1 MAKYILKRIL
11 YGLLTL
17 WALITITFFIMRLLP
32 GDPFI
37 GAKPIPEATRAAL
50 EEKYGLDKPVPVQ
63 YLNFIGNTVKGDLGI
78 SIQYDNRP
86 VTDIIFEAFPY
97 SFDLGIRSLIFAII
111 IGIFLGVVAAV
122 KRGTGWD
129 TGTMLIAVLGVS
141 IPSFIVGSLLQYF
154 LSLQVNN
161 LLGMI
166 TPGMKLF
173 PIYGWTTEMHKIL
186 PAFALS
192 LGSMA
197 TISRLMRTSMLD
209 VLAQDYVKTAKAKG
223 LSQSKI
229 VWRHA
234 VRNAIMPIIT
244 VLGPITATVLTGA
257 FVIENIFGIPGLGKF
272 FVSSVQSQDYPM
284 IAGTTIFYG
293 AFLIIANLIVD
304 IVYCLVD
311 PRVKLGKE

>member
-1 MAKYILKRIL
+1 MARFILKRIL
-11 YGLLTL
+11 YGVITL
-17 WALITITFFIMRLLP
+17 WALVTLTFFMMRLLP

-37 GAKPIPEATRAAL
+37 GEKPLPAATRTAL
-50 EEKYGLDKPVPVQ
+50 EKKYGLDKPLPQQ
-63 YLNFIGNTVKGDLGI
+63 YFTFLGNTIKGDLGI
-78 SIQYDNRP
+78 SMNYNRP
-86 VTDIIFEAFPY
+86 AINIIKQSFPY
-97 SFDLGIRSLIFAII
+97 SFDLGIRALIFAVIMGVLL
-111 IGIFLGVVAAV
+111 GIVAAV
-122 KRGTGWD
+122 RRGTAWD
-129 TGTMLIAVLGVS
+129 TGSMLIAVIGVS
-141 IPSFIVGSLLQYF
+141 IPSFIVGALLQYF
-154 LSLQVNN
+154 LALQLNN

-166 TPGMKLF
+166 SPGMKLF
-173 PIYGWTTEMHKIL
+173 PISGWDSFMYKIL

-192 LGSMA
+192 LGPMA

-223 LSQSKI
+223 LSEKQIIWK
-229 VWRHA
+229 HA

-257 FVIENIFGIPGLGKF
+257 FVVENIFNIPGMGKF
-272 FVSSVQSQDYPM
+272 FVISVQAQDYTM

-311 PRVKLGKE
+311 PRVKLGKG

>member
-1 MAKYILKRIL
+1 MKRIL